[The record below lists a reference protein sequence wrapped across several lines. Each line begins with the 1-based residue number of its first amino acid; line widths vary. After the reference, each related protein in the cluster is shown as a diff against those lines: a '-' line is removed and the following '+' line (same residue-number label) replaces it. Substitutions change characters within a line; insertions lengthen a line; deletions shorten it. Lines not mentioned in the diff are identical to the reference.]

1 MGGKAGTI
9 GTAASTTGTKA
20 RARAKPKART
30 KTMTPAAVKANR
42 ANGRRGGRPRKAD
55 YAEIFAELEPCPEG
69 DPLAAC
75 VWVQKILGIIM
86 RETCQGRGNSQINA
100 DLRALAGVI
109 LRAVPTE
116 RLGEVEKLLEKAT
129 KARRKP
135 AVKRGPETEDVAEG
149 PPGSSGGSFI
159 RR

>member
-1 MGGKAGTI
+1 
-9 GTAASTTGTKA
+9 
-20 RARAKPKART
+20 
-30 KTMTPAAVKANR
+30 MTPAALAANR
-42 ANGRRGGRPRKAD
+42 ANGRKGGRPRLAD
-55 YAEIFAELEPCPEG
+55 YSEIFAELEEIPEG

-75 VWVQKILGIIM
+75 TWVQKILGTAM
-86 RETCQGRGNSQINA
+86 RETCQGRGNPQLNA

-116 RLGEVEKLLEKAT
+116 RLAEVEKQIDGAT

-135 AVKRGPETEDVAEG
+135 AVKRGPEMEDVPAG
-149 PPGSSGGSFI
+149 PAGSSGGAFI